1 MSQEFHRKG
10 DIMSLDSYPEWV
22 RHMVAATAP
31 ARERVVNHPLFLQMR
46 DAQLS
51 PAATRAF
58 LIGTWP
64 TIEQFPQF
72 MAMSLLKARYGRS
85 RGEDL
90 ARQYLIR
97 NIRVENKHAD
107 HWNEWSKASGV
118 SLDELMYA
126 PSASGAHALAHWCW
140 SVCHSEDLAV
150 AIAAT
155 NYAVEGATGEWA
167 TLVCSKDLY
176 EQLFPEAGQVR
187 HKAMRWLKLHAHYDD
202 VHPWEALEIVATLL
216 GTDPSART
224 VERITSAV
232 RKSYELMALNLDVSL
247 AAA

>member
-1 MSQEFHRKG
+1 MSKDFVRKG

-22 RHMVAATAP
+22 RQMVADTEA
-31 ARERVVNHPLFLQMR
+31 ARKRVIDHRLFHEMR
-46 DAQLS
+46 DATLS

-107 HWNEWSKASGV
+107 HWKEWSAASGV
-118 SLDELMYA
+118 SLKDLMYGEADA
-126 PSASGAHALAHWCW
+126 PAHALAHWCW
-140 SVCHSEDLAV
+140 STCNSEDLAV

-176 EQLFPEAGQVR
+176 EQVFPEGKR
-187 HKAMRWLKLHAHYDD
+187 HAAMRWLKLHAHYDD

-216 GTDPSART
+216 GHDPSERA
-224 VERITSAV
+224 VERVTTAV
-232 RKSYELMALNLDVSL
+232 RKSLDYMYTNLESCMAK
-247 AAA
+247 A

>member
-1 MSQEFHRKG
+1 MSNEFVRSG
-10 DIMSLDSYPEWV
+10 DIMSLDSYPAWV
-22 RHMVAATAP
+22 RKMVEDVAP
-31 ARERVVNHPLFLQMR
+31 ARNRVVNHPLFLQMR
-46 DAQLS
+46 DATL
-51 PAATRAF
+51 PLPATRAF

-107 HWNEWSKASGV
+107 HWKEWAAASGV
-118 SLDELMYA
+118 SLDELMFA
-126 PSASGAHALAHWCW
+126 PSPAAAHALAHWCW
-140 SVCHSEDLAV
+140 SVCDTEELAIAV
-150 AIAAT
+150 AAT

-167 TLVCSKDLY
+167 TLVCSKNLY
-176 EQLFPEAGQVR
+176 EQVFPEANQVR

-202 VHPWEALEIVATLL
+202 VHPWEALEIVATIL
-216 GTDPSART
+216 GHNPSERT
-224 VERITSAV
+224 VERVTTAV
-232 RKSYELMALNLDVSL
+232 RKSYEYMELNLDVCL
-247 AAA
+247 AQA